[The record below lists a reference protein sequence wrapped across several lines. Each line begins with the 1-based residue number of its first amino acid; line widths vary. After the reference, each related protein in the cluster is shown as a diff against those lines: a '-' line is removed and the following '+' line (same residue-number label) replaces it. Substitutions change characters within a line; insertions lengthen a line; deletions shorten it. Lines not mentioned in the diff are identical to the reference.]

1 MGVYGNTRLHQ
12 VRLLACEPVRTA
24 QSYSID
30 TNPEST
36 KMIANAPTF
45 DTITGIDYTVTRT
58 AQGWELIV
66 WEEATVTEQ
75 RICPFLWKLRLELPT
90 INEVNSTLQAIVGQ

>member
-1 MGVYGNTRLHQ
+1 
-12 VRLLACEPVRTA
+12 
-24 QSYSID
+24 
-30 TNPEST
+30 
-36 KMIANAPTF
+36 MIANAPTF
-45 DTITGIDYTVTRT
+45 NTITDINYTVTRT

-90 INEVNSTLQAIVGQ
+90 INEVNSTLQAIAGEAEPEIPSNINPSSRALCTL

>member
-1 MGVYGNTRLHQ
+1 
-12 VRLLACEPVRTA
+12 
-24 QSYSID
+24 
-30 TNPEST
+30 
-36 KMIANAPTF
+36 MIANAPTF
-45 DTITGIDYTVTRT
+45 HTITGIDYTVTRT

-90 INEVNSTLQAIVGQ
+90 IQEVNSTLQAIVGEAEPEIASNVNFSSRALCTL

>member
-1 MGVYGNTRLHQ
+1 
-12 VRLLACEPVRTA
+12 
-24 QSYSID
+24 
-30 TNPEST
+30 
-36 KMIANAPTF
+36 MIANAPTF
-45 DTITGIDYTVTRT
+45 DTIAGINYTVTRT

-90 INEVNSTLQAIVGQ
+90 INEVNSTLQAIMGEGEPEIASNVNFSSRVLCTL

>member
-1 MGVYGNTRLHQ
+1 
-12 VRLLACEPVRTA
+12 
-24 QSYSID
+24 
-30 TNPEST
+30 
-36 KMIANAPTF
+36 MIANAPTF

-90 INEVNSTLQAIVGQ
+90 IQEVNSTLKAIVGEGEPEIASNVNFSSHDLCTL

>member
-1 MGVYGNTRLHQ
+1 
-12 VRLLACEPVRTA
+12 
-24 QSYSID
+24 
-30 TNPEST
+30 
-36 KMIANAPTF
+36 MIANAPTF

-75 RICPFLWKLRLELPT
+75 RICPFLWTLRLELPT
-90 INEVNSTLQAIVGQ
+90 INEVNSTLQAIVGEGEPEIASNVNFSSHALCTL